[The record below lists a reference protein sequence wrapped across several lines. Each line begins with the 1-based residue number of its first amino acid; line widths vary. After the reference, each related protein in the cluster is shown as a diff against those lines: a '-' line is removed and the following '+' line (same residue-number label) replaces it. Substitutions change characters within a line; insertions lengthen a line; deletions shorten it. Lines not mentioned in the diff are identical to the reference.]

1 MTKTKTRIEE
11 KLQPSL
17 MFTTNPTRRMM
28 KTVKAKHDARRTL
41 PERIADGMTEAFG
54 SNTFLLI
61 NALWFIGWMILNT
74 GIVPGLV
81 PFDPFPFGLLTMIVS
96 LEAIF
101 LSIFVLISQNRVSKV
116 DALREEVDLQ
126 VDIITEQELTKIM
139 HLLVMLLKKNG
150 IDVSKDDELK
160 EMLKQ
165 LNTGKIEKVL
175 EQQIV

>member
-1 MTKTKTRIEE
+1 MPKSPIEKHLE
-11 KLQPSL
+11 PVLAPS
-17 MFTTNPTRRMM
+17 MNPSRRMM
-28 KTVKAKHDARRTL
+28 KSVKAKHDARRSW
-41 PERIADGMTEAFG
+41 PEKIADGINEAFG
-54 SNTFLLI
+54 SIAFLVINLI
-61 NALWFIGWMILNT
+61 WFIVWMIVNM
-74 GIVPGLV
+74 GYVPGLIT

-96 LEAIF
+96 LEAIV

-139 HLLVMLLKKNG
+139 ELLVMLLNKNG
-150 IDVSKDDELK
+150 IDVSHDRELK

-165 LNTGKIEKVL
+165 LNTSKIEKVL